1 MLIRADGPH
10 PPCQALSSALLA
22 EAPALPSSG
31 HQHAERGC
39 SPASRQH
46 PLQPGFAPLPWTRGA
61 SQHPKAA
68 VLPLQPSPCPER
80 SLPVRPFGGVVCAED
95 QASCRVRR

>member
-31 HQHAERGC
+31 HLHAERGC
-39 SPASRQH
+39 SHASRQH
-46 PLQPGFAPLPWTRGA
+46 PLPLRPGCEGLPSTHSHLPAHPFRG
-61 SQHPKAA
+61 
-68 VLPLQPSPCPER
+68 L
-80 SLPVRPFGGVVCAED
+80 VRAED
-95 QASCRVRR
+95 QASRRR